1 MFSKRIIS
9 TLLLTGISFSLQAA
23 PSVERIYSTDQ
34 TDIVLTKFIYGSDGR
49 LYGKYIDGSSSP
61 SVLSI
66 LSMEPDGSDPQL
78 DEVDFYYEATTLV
91 SNHRGQIFLGHSAE
105 TRCPEVLR
113 EIQGS
118 SEITGRVYGSITKY
132 TPWAEE
138 ASERMV
144 DMTTNLGAAICPTGN
159 MVLDNDDNLYFISKA
174 EGDTEIEAVNRI
186 YRLSAEGE
194 LEVIKEVV
202 VDAEGDN
209 EATAFAEGYEPVNL
223 FIDADGQTIYGINTE
238 GGNKSFESG
247 GTTFRVGTIF
257 KIDTAN
263 NNDYSVLRQAYILED
278 PGLDSGAW
286 LTTINDK
293 LYYITDG
300 HPVVDGGDGILNSLD
315 LSSGDADTIDASWFK
330 VVDFNGTSS
339 PMGNSPRTLQLGMD
353 GMIYGVTGKGGSNV
367 TTNANGEGTLYRLDP
382 VTDIFETLYE
392 FSSDNDVKAFPV
404 GLSPVSPDG
413 NFFGSTTASSST
425 VFKVDTDIIPTSPV
439 ITAFWT
445 ETPELTW
452 ESGALQAT
460 LNWNVTN
467 PSGELSDVTCSA
479 SGDWDEA
486 ISELTDASQTVV
498 IANEGTNEF
507 VLTCDNG
514 TEQSSQTLRVL
525 ASGLPDPVSI
535 IDFRSDLY
543 EVEQGETFTINWQ
556 TENAASCDTN
566 WGTLDTEQAVSGSKE
581 ITGVPGEYTYELTCT
596 GLGGDEVSATP
607 LDITV
612 EISESVDAGSSSGGA
627 FNPLLLLP
635 AALLLF
641 RRRRVTSAS

>member
-23 PSVERIYSTDQ
+23 PSVERVYSTDQ
-34 TDIVLTKFIYGSDGR
+34 TDIVLTNFIYGSDGR
-49 LYGKYIDGSSSP
+49 LYGKYIDSSS
-61 SVLSI
+61 SILSI

-78 DEVDFYYEATTLV
+78 DEADFYGNSATPLV
-91 SNHRGQIFLGHSAE
+91 RNHRGQIFLGHTVEGS
-105 TRCPEVLR
+105 CPDVEYR
-113 EIQGS
+113 DDGSGEIS
-118 SEITGRVYGSITKY
+118 SRTYGAIMKY

-159 MVLDNDDNLYFISKA
+159 MVVDNDDNLYFISEA
-174 EGDTEIEAVNRI
+174 SGDSEIEPVTRI
-186 YRLSAEGE
+186 YRLSTEGE
-194 LEVIKEVV
+194 LDIIKEFV

-263 NNDYSVLRQAYILED
+263 NYDYSVLRQAYILED
-278 PGLDSGAW
+278 PSLDSGAW
-286 LTTINDK
+286 LTTTNDK

-315 LSSGDADTIDASWFK
+315 LSSGDAATIDASWVK
-330 VVDFNGTSS
+330 VVDFEGTSS
-339 PMGNSPRTLQLGMD
+339 PMGNSPRNLQLGMD
-353 GMIYGVTGKGGSNV
+353 GMIYGTTYKGGSN
-367 TTNANGEGTLYRLDP
+367 TATNANGEGTLYRLDP
-382 VTDIFETLYE
+382 VTDTFETLYE
-392 FSSDNDVKAFPV
+392 FSSENDVKAFP
-404 GLSPVSPDG
+404 GSLSPVSPDG
-413 NFFGSTTASSST
+413 NFFGPTNTASGST
-425 VFKVDTDIIPTSPV
+425 VFKVDTDITPTAPV

-467 PSGELSDVTCSA
+467 PSGDLSAVTCSA
-479 SGDWDEA
+479 GGDWSGTL
-486 ISELTDASQTVV
+486 SELTDASQTVN
-498 IANEGTNEF
+498 IGKEGTNEF
-507 VLTCDNG
+507 TLTCDNG
-514 TEQSSQTLRVL
+514 TAQTTQTLRVL
-525 ASGLPDPVSI
+525 ASGIPDPVSI

-543 EVEQGETFTINWQ
+543 DVQQGESFTISWE
-556 TENAASCDTN
+556 TENAASCETN
-566 WGTLDTEQAVSGSKE
+566 WGTLNTEQAASGSEE
-581 ITGVPGEYTYELTCT
+581 ITRAPGEYTYELTCT

-607 LDITV
+607 LTITV
-612 EISESVDAGSSSGGA
+612 NQNVQSIDSGSGGGGGGA
-627 FNPLLLLP
+627 FNPLMLLP
-635 AALLLF
+635 LGLLAVL
-641 RRRRVTSAS
+641 RRRKT